1 MNELLTPDEAA
12 AYLRV
17 SLDELR
23 DLRLRKRLA
32 FVKFGYRS
40 VRFRKEDLES
50 FVKRYRVAAIGEP
63 VQGNG
68 CAV

>member
-12 AYLRV
+12 ACLKV

-40 VRFRKEDLES
+40 VRFKREDLES

-63 VQGNG
+63 VHG
-68 CAV
+68 